1 MATIAHRDVL
11 VRRHT
16 AAAPRPARKS
26 IDEWSDKQAGYA
38 AAIVVGAL
46 GLVFLLIIAGVVL
59 YATSWGYSV
68 VV

>member
-1 MATIAHRDVL
+1 MATIAHRHV
-11 VRRHT
+11 VVQRHT
-16 AAAPRPARKS
+16 AAEPRRQRKS
-26 IDEWSDKQAGYA
+26 IDEWSDKEAGYA